1 MKNQD
6 DLMNLMNELIK
17 NKPQTTKI
25 QDLCQRLSIP
35 YSGDQVELMSFI
47 LDSTHRMTKVNPIKM
62 KKTAK
67 KLNHETSQ

>member
-47 LDSTHRMTKVNPIKM
+47 LDSTHRMSKF

>member
-1 MKNQD
+1 MKNQY

-25 QDLCQRLSIP
+25 QHLCQRLSIP

-47 LDSTHRMTKVNPIKM
+47 LDSTHRMSKMNPLKL
-62 KKTAK
+62 KKTIK
-67 KLNHETSQ
+67 KMNHETNQ

>member
-17 NKPQTTKI
+17 TKPQTAKI

-35 YSGDQVELMSFI
+35 YSEDQVELMSFI
-47 LDSTHRMTKVNPIKM
+47 LDSTHRMVKLNSSRL
-62 KKTAK
+62 KKTTK
-67 KLNHETSQ
+67 KLNYETSQ

>member
-47 LDSTHRMTKVNPIKM
+47 LDSTHRMTKLNPSRFKKPTKKM
-62 KKTAK
+62 
-67 KLNHETSQ
+67 NHETNQ